1 MPLLGYRFRNNII
14 KALTLRYSCAGGNL
28 DSSRDYKNS
37 RLNPSITP
45 SDEELSADGKC
56 RTSLGRRERISIFRN
71 ATILFHGDKIARLL
85 KKSGIYEDHVRS
97 IVRKIY
103 SVKRRLS

>member
-1 MPLLGYRFRNNII
+1 MPLLEYRFRNNII
-14 KALTLRYSCAGGNL
+14 GAPTLRYSCAGGNL
-28 DSSRDYKNS
+28 DGSRDYKNL

-56 RTSLGRRERISIFRN
+56 RTSLGRQERISAFRS
-71 ATILFHGDKIARLL
+71 AAILFRRDKIARLL
-85 KKSGIYEDHVRS
+85 KKSGIYEDRARS
-97 IVRKIY
+97 MVRKIY